1 MPLMTPRHIA
11 FELWC
16 IHEDRKMS
24 GKPVGGIELL
34 LKNLRKR
41 YPYLSDELINQGFD
55 LYLAHSFCVTHQVV
69 SSYQKHFHSK
79 G

>member
-1 MPLMTPRHIA
+1 MHSMMPRHIA

-16 IHEDRKMS
+16 IHEDRKLS
-24 GKPVGGIELL
+24 YEPVGGIELL

-41 YPYLSDELINQGFD
+41 HPYLSDEVINQGLD
-55 LYLAHSFCVTHQVV
+55 LYLAHSFCVTRQVV
-69 SSYQKHFHSK
+69 LSYQKHFHSK